1 MNNKLN
7 DENIIFYFNEEDK
20 EDKEKDIE
28 KMMYE
33 FEGLE
38 ENLDENLDIGEDNNY
53 VFDDKLSIYQEYTT
67 KDLLKICNYY
77 GIDKHIKSSKCKKQD
92 IISTLVYFES
102 LTENT
107 KIVQQRNKMWAYM
120 IEMLNDT
127 KMKQYIIF

>member
-33 FEGLE
+33 FEG
-38 ENLDENLDIGEDNNY
+38 LDENLDIGEDNNY

-107 KIVQQRNKMWAYM
+107 KIVQQRNKMWVYM